1 MAARVCVCIHRKG
14 APPHVRGTLALI
26 GIPLAVSYVVDVAGP
41 TVAAPPVLAMGDDK
55 MENKTTTGIFLQEGS
70 SGSRKRRMESRF
82 QLSS

>member
-1 MAARVCVCIHRKG
+1 M
-14 APPHVRGTLALI
+14 TLAVI
-26 GIPLAVSYVVDVAGP
+26 HVVDVAVPG
-41 TVAAPPVLAMGDDK
+41 VAAAPVLVMGADK